1 MQYNDMPSFLPDS
14 YGVLLA
20 PFVLE
25 VIRFLFLNDRIIF
38 SISKYYRLVLAG
50 CFSKMWTSVLS
61 EFGSRP
67 ALCVCHP
74 ESTSHIFVL
83 FFIFLGN
90 TYTFVLVLWMQKGFL
105 KTFMVPHFFFPL
117 LSSRSHHCGELF
129 FVLLHGGG
137 SVAKLQR
144 PAALS
149 DHLEY
154 GGWQAGGKAG
164 MFHWSEVWSV
174 NSQSVHPLRPTS
186 QIRALEALT
195 FSPLG

>member
-1 MQYNDMPSFLPDS
+1 MTSFLPDS

-25 VIRFLFLNDRIIF
+25 VIKFFSLSDRIIF
-38 SISKYYRLVLAG
+38 SISEYYRLVLAG
-50 CFSKMWTSVLS
+50 CFSKMWMSVLS

-67 ALCVCHP
+67 ALCVCRP
-74 ESTSHIFVL
+74 GSMSHIFVL
-83 FFIFLGN
+83 FVLYFFGN
-90 TYTFVLVLWMQKGFL
+90 TYTFVLVLWMQKRFFKHL
-105 KTFMVPHFFFPL
+105 WSHNFFFL

-164 MFHWSEVWSV
+164 MFHWSEVWCA